1 MQLLNALTAPV
12 VSSLPSASAT
22 LAGAIYR
29 LSANNKAYWCTGAAW
44 VALDITVASSAPGN
58 PQTNDLWV
66 DIS

>member
-1 MQLLNALTAPV
+1 MKLLNALTAPV
-12 VSSLPSASAT
+12 VSALPSASAT

-29 LSANNKAYWCTGAAW
+29 LSTNNKAYWCDGSAW
-44 VALDITVASSAPGN
+44 RALDITVAASAPSN